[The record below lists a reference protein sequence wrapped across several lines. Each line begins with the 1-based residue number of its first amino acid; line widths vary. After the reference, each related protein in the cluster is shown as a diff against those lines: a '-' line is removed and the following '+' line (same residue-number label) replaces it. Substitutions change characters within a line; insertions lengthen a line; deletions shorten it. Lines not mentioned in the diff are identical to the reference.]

1 MDTRTLVSRLRAI
14 ASLMEKDPP
23 RDGGNIDGYWLSISE
38 GGYMMSAISSDDR
51 DEHGEPTHEDVL
63 QGLLASITQA
73 FRKEI
78 AHASSG
84 HDKHSEERVRTSLA
98 VPTMGKGY
106 SSLEEALE
114 AVRKMAS
121 GDSVAIVDV
130 TGGATEADKRKMN

>member
-1 MDTRTLVSRLRAI
+1 LEDRTACLIFNGKTTNSQ
-14 ASLMEKDPP
+14 PF
-23 RDGGNIDGYWLSISE
+23 
-38 GGYMMSAISSDDR
+38 
-51 DEHGEPTHEDVL
+51 
-63 QGLLASITQA
+63 TQA